1 MSNQTPSKT
10 ARLTLSPLEGRRLF
24 GFLTE
29 LAECGDPATGFSG
42 FDDFLEILGEANALA
57 TWLRENVNVELE
69 GPEAAKVLEALESTL
84 LEKGVALTPTRSYP
98 AFRTNWQSAFPGG
111 TAEQIRTN

>member
-69 GPEAAKVLEALESTL
+69 GPEASKVLESLKSTL
-84 LEKGVALTPTRSYP
+84 LEKGVAQDPDTVLPGIQDKLAECLPGRHCG
-98 AFRTNWQSAFPGG
+98 ADTN
-111 TAEQIRTN
+111 